1 MMPTNLAELL
11 QAAPSSADGVSDR
24 DFIESAYR
32 EFVVRR
38 SPGEFRQQ
46 ATVAPERTLTTGE
59 LRALRRVGLATDEH
73 TQRDA
78 EQARKASLHAWFHL
92 FRSALSTTQAA
103 ELLAVHVSRIRQR
116 IKERTLLALEDGG
129 ELRVPALQFED
140 SMEVPGLRKVLPVV
154 PIEVKPLD
162 VLSWFATPTAEL
174 EDTDGR
180 PRSPREFLLETGDVE
195 PVIVLAKALGS
206 GEAA

>member
-1 MMPTNLAELL
+1 MTANLANLL
-11 QAAPSSADGVSDR
+11 EAAPTAPDSPSDR
-24 DFIESAYR
+24 EYIEAAYR
-32 EFVVRR
+32 EFVGRR

-46 ATVAPERTLTTGE
+46 ATVAPERALTTGE
-59 LRALRRVGLATDEH
+59 LRALRRVGLATDAH

-78 EQARKASLHAWFHL
+78 ERARKASLNAWFHL
-92 FRSALSTTQAA
+92 FRSALPTSQAA
-103 ELLAVHVSRIRQR
+103 ELLGVHVSRIRQR

-140 SMEVPGLRKVLPVV
+140 SLEVPGLRKVLPVI

-162 VLSWFATPTAEL
+162 VLSWFTTPTTEL
-174 EDTDGR
+174 EDRHGR
-180 PRSPREFLLETGDVE
+180 PRSPREFLLETGE
-195 PVIVLAKALGS
+195 AEAVIALARALGS